1 MVLYF
6 KYKVYRVFYNTDSG
20 KGRVSF
26 FRKLAGNG
34 FVDKNTIKLK
44 IYTGERISRE
54 EAVTLFQWD
63 IRELGH
69 AADARLALIH
79 PENTVG
85 FILDRIVNFTNVCE
99 AGCRFCA
106 YHARAGK
113 VEAYELSM
121 EEMLGKIDDLV
132 RAGGTQVMLQGGLHP
147 DYTIETYLTMVKEVK
162 AAFPQIYLH
171 SFSPAEIYHI
181 SQKSDLTL
189 DEVLQRLK
197 SAGLDSVPGASD
209 LLVDRIRT
217 YVSPGKISRENWCEV
232 MYALERAGM
241 TSTATMTYGMGE
253 TLDEKIEHLDTVRT
267 VQDKTG
273 ILRAFIP
280 WSFSPRYTRMDEIMP
295 ATGVDYLKVVA
306 IARIYLDNIR
316 YIQAGW
322 LTEGLKLAQVALAMG
337 ANDMGGILTE
347 EVVVKATGIRTNTGM
362 DELVEIIR
370 NAGRIPVLRDSRY
383 EIIRRMA

>member
-1 MVLYF
+1 
-6 KYKVYRVFYNTDSG
+6 
-20 KGRVSF
+20 
-26 FRKLAGNG
+26 
-34 FVDKNTIKLK
+34 VDKNTIKQK
-44 IYTGERISRE
+44 IYTGERINRE

-63 IRELGH
+63 IRELGD
-69 AADARLALIH
+69 AADTRLALIH
-79 PENTVG
+79 PEKTVG

-121 EEMLGKIDDLV
+121 KEMLAKIDDLV

-147 DYTIETYLTMVKEVK
+147 DYTIETYINMVKEVK
-162 AAFPQIYLH
+162 AVFSQIYLH

-181 SQKSDLTL
+181 SQKSALTL

-197 SAGLDSVPGASD
+197 DAGLDSVPGASD

-217 YVSPGKISRENWCEV
+217 HVSPGKISRDNWCEV
-232 MYALERAGM
+232 MYALKRAGM

-253 TLDEKIEHLDTVRT
+253 TLEEKIEHLDTVRT

-280 WSFSPRYTRMDEIMP
+280 WSFSPRHTRMEEIMP
-295 ATGVDYLKVVA
+295 ATGVDYLKIVA

-337 ANDMGGILTE
+337 ANDMGGVLTE
-347 EVVVKATGIRTNTGM
+347 EVVVKATGIRTSTGM

-383 EIIRRMA
+383 EILRRMA